1 MWTIWAKALGS
12 KAFDDNEKADKVAI
26 VRTLLIVFEII
37 VGIFIILNAV
47 ANHGL
52 GLIGL

>member
-1 MWTIWAKALGS
+1 MWAIWSKALGS
-12 KAFDDNEKADKVAI
+12 KAFDDDKKADKVAL
-26 VRTLLIVFEII
+26 VRTAIIAFELI
-37 VGIFIILNAV
+37 VGIFIILNAI

>member
-12 KAFDDNEKADKVAI
+12 KAFDDDERADKVAI
-26 VRTLLIVFEII
+26 VRSLIVMFELI
-37 VGIFIILNAV
+37 VGIFIILNAI
-47 ANHGL
+47 ASHGL